1 MNLFGNQTV
10 EGILK
15 SFTKIKGELEILVA
29 DRVNDSQRA
38 SDAMRILEN
47 RIVDNEAE
55 IEKANKIAAKLADLL
70 S

>member
-15 SFTKIKGELEILVA
+15 SFTKIKSELEILVA

-38 SDAMRILEN
+38 SDAMRILED
-47 RIVDNEAE
+47 RIVDNEAQ
-55 IEKANKIAAKLADLL
+55 IEKANKVAAKLAELL